1 MKTPSASRAKS
12 GKQLDAFVIE
22 AVIELAWLI
31 LEVALVVFGS
41 L

>member
-1 MKTPSASRAKS
+1 MKTPSKSRAKF

-22 AVIELAWLI
+22 AVIDLVSLI
-31 LEVALVVFGS
+31 LELLVI